1 MAKKVQMGRPKAKLE
16 VSEQQRKQLEA
27 IVRRGSS
34 TQSHVMRAQIVL
46 QCMRG
51 FDNGEVAE
59 ELGTTRHTVG
69 KWRRRFIEDGL
80 EGLFDAPR
88 LGAPRS
94 VTDDI
99 VAKSIRKT
107 LDETPRNAT
116 HWSTR
121 SMAEELGISP
131 SSVGRIWRAF
141 GLKPHRMDSF
151 SLSGD
156 PFFVE
161 KVRDVVGLYMRP
173 PDNALV
179 LCVDEKSQI
188 QALDRAQPMLP
199 IRPTVNTRQTDRY
212 IRYGTTTLFAALD
225 VATGRVIGKCF
236 RRHRAK
242 EFIRFLG
249 EIDKNVPDGVDIHLI
264 LDNYATHKT
273 PEVKRW
279 LLRRPHFQLHF
290 TPTKSSWL
298 NLVES
303 FFSLLSRRKLKRG
316 VHRSTLALE
325 RDIRQFLD
333 GHNEDPVPFVWTK
346 TADQILRSLQRYCD
360 DIAGES
366 RET

>member
-1 MAKKVQMGRPKAKLE
+1 MVKIVQLGRPKAKLE
-16 VSEQQRKQLEA
+16 VAEQQRKQLLA
-27 IVRRGSS
+27 IVRRTTS

-46 QCMRG
+46 ECEKG
-51 FDNGEVAE
+51 FENEEVAE
-59 ELGTTRHTVG
+59 QLGTTGQTVG
-69 KWRRRFIEDGL
+69 KWRRRFIADGL

-94 VTDDI
+94 VSDEI
-99 VAKSIRKT
+99 VSTAIRRT
-107 LDETPRNAT
+107 LDDTPKNAT

-121 SMAEELGISP
+121 TMAKQLGVSA

-199 IRPTVNTRQTDRY
+199 IRPTVSVRQTDRY
-212 IRYGTTTLFAALD
+212 IRHGTTTLFAALD

-242 EFIRFLG
+242 EFIRFLD
-249 EIDKNVPDGVDIHLI
+249 EVESNVPAELDIHLI

-273 PEVKRW
+273 PDVKRW
-279 LLRRPHFQLHF
+279 LLRHPRLQLHF

-325 RDIRQFLD
+325 KDIRAFLD
-333 GHNEDPVPFVWTK
+333 AHNDDPVPYVWTK
-346 TADQILRSLQRYCD
+346 NADQILKSLERYCS
-360 DIAGES
+360 DIAGE
-366 RET
+366 

>member
-1 MAKKVQMGRPKAKLE
+1 MVKIMRMGRPKAKLE
-16 VSEQQRKQLEA
+16 LTDEQRKQLMS
-27 IVRRGSS
+27 IVRRTSS

-46 QCMRG
+46 ECAKG
-51 FDNGEVAE
+51 LNNEDVAE
-59 ELGTTRHTVG
+59 ELGTTGQTVG
-69 KWRRRFIEDGL
+69 KWRSRFIADGL

-94 VTDDI
+94 VSDEH
-99 VAKSIRKT
+99 VATLIRKT
-107 LDETPRNAT
+107 LDEKPKNAT
-116 HWSTR
+116 HWSAR
-121 SMAEELGISP
+121 LMAKDRGISP
-131 SSVGRIWRAF
+131 STVARIWRAF

-199 IRPTVNTRQTDRY
+199 IRPTINVRQTDRY
-212 IRYGTTTLFAALD
+212 IRHGTTTLFAALD

-236 RRHRAK
+236 RQHRAR

-249 EIDKNVPDGVDIHLI
+249 EIDRNVPDELDIHLI

-273 PEVKRW
+273 PDVKRW
-279 LLRRPHFQLHF
+279 LLRNPRFQLHF

-303 FFSLLSRRKLKRG
+303 FFSLLSRRRLKRG
-316 VHRSTLALE
+316 VHRSTRALE
-325 RDIRQFLD
+325 KDIRGFLD
-333 GHNEDPVPFVWTK
+333 GHNDDPAPYVWTK
-346 TADQILRSLQRYCD
+346 NADQILSSLQRYCD
-360 DIAGES
+360 DIAGE
-366 RET
+366 

>member
-1 MAKKVQMGRPKAKLE
+1 MDRIVQMGRPKATLE
-16 VSEQQRKQLEA
+16 VGDQQRKQLQA
-27 IVRRGSS
+27 IVRRTSS
-34 TQSHVMRAQIVL
+34 AQSHVMRARIVL
-46 QCMRG
+46 ECAKG
-51 FDNGEVAE
+51 LDNEDVAE
-59 ELGTTRHTVG
+59 QLGTTGQTVG
-69 KWRRRFIEDGL
+69 KWRRRFIADGL

-88 LGAPRS
+88 LGAPRT
-94 VTDDI
+94 VTDDL
-99 VAKSIRKT
+99 VATTIRKT
-107 LDETPRNAT
+107 LDETPKNAT

-121 SMAEELGISP
+121 SMAKHLQISP
-131 SSVGRIWRAF
+131 SSVARIWRAF

-199 IRPTVNTRQTDRY
+199 IRPTVNVRQTDRY
-212 IRYGTTTLFAALD
+212 IRHGTTTLFAALD

-242 EFIRFLG
+242 EFIRFLN
-249 EIDKNVPDGVDIHLI
+249 EIDSNVPAELDIHVI

-273 PEVKRW
+273 PAVKRW
-279 LLRRPHFQLHF
+279 LLRHPRFQLHF

-303 FFSLLSRRKLKRG
+303 LFSLLSRRKLKRG

-325 RDIRQFLD
+325 KDIRSFLD
-333 GHNEDPVPFVWTK
+333 GHNEDPRPYVWTK
-346 TADQILRSLQRYCD
+346 TADQILHSLRRYCD
-360 DIAGES
+360 DIAGE
-366 RET
+366 

>member
-1 MAKKVQMGRPKAKLE
+1 MGRPKARLE
-16 VSEQQRKQLEA
+16 VSDEQRDRLLA
-27 IVRRGSS
+27 VVRRTTS
-34 TQSHVMRAQIVL
+34 TQSHVLRARIVL
-46 QCMRG
+46 ECEKG
-51 FDNGEVAE
+51 IDNQDVAKA
-59 ELGTTRHTVG
+59 LGTTGQTVG
-69 KWRRRFIEDGL
+69 KWRRRFIAEGF

-88 LGAPRS
+88 LGSPRS
-94 VTDDI
+94 VSDEI
-99 VAKSIRKT
+99 VAATIRKT
-107 LDETPRNAT
+107 LDESPKKAT

-121 SMAEELGISP
+121 MMAKERGISP
-131 SSVGRIWRAF
+131 SSVSRIWRAF

-199 IRPTVNTRQTDRY
+199 IRPTVNVRQTDRY
-212 IRYGTTTLFAALD
+212 IRHGTTTLFAALD

-236 RRHRAK
+236 RKHRAK
-242 EFIRFLG
+242 EFIAFLT
-249 EIDKNVPDGVDIHLI
+249 EIDRNVPDHLDLHLI
-264 LDNYATHKT
+264 LDNYATHKI
-273 PEVKRW
+273 PDVKRW
-279 LLRRPHFQLHF
+279 LLRNPRFQLHF

-303 FFSLLSRRKLKRG
+303 FFSLLSRRKPKRG

-325 RDIRQFLD
+325 KDIRQFLD
-333 GHNEDPVPFVWTK
+333 VHNDDPVPYQWTK

-360 DIAGES
+360 DVAGK
-366 RET
+366 